1 MLNLSVCQMYSEW
14 NANTPLKGPIKT
26 AKTYEDIK
34 ISVLLH
40 LLEFELFFSDIN
52 ASLANVVGAHATVDL
67 VVGILR
73 ACLVRLV
80 LSLGAIASLFF
91 LGG

>member
-1 MLNLSVCQMYSEW
+1 MYSEW

-26 AKTYEDIK
+26 AKTYEDI
-34 ISVLLH
+34 IVSYNIRTSSAWVC
-40 LLEFELFFSDIN
+40 ELFFCDIN

-67 VVGILR
+67 VVGIRR

-80 LSLGAIASLFF
+80 LSLGTIATLF